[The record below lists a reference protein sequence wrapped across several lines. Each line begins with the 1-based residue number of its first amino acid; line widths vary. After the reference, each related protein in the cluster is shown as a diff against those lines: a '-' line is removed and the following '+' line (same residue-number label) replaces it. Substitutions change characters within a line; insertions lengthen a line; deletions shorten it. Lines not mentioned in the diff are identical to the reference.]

1 MPTSIHDIFTEQL
14 VEEIKSQL
22 KRVPCENEGT
32 TAILNKIWSE
42 STSDVYLYGHG
53 SIEGRFPKRS
63 PDASLAHADSQYPS
77 LVIETSYSKRQKNL
91 AQLAN
96 DYICGSDGNIAV
108 ILGFDIEYDSG
119 SKRATV
125 SIWRPQIAPD
135 LEEEGAFVLETLNV
149 QEADPFRIDDGT
161 PVQGRSLQLQL
172 SDFAPSRCLTNIS
185 PELQRSTVVEI
196 SYEQLS
202 SFLHTAETRHWIKR
216 MQRGVQATL
225 PPNCKKRERENTP
238 PEILSPR
245 REAKI
250 IKRETENTAKAEVE
264 DPPWSD

>member
-1 MPTSIHDIFTEQL
+1 MADKDRSTRFDWSPQASLLNVRMPTSIHDIFTEQL

-32 TAILNKIWSE
+32 TAILNKVWSE

-149 QEADPFRIDDGT
+149 QEADVMSYLLPLYLE
-161 PVQGRSLQLQL
+161 SLCRNL
-172 SDFAPSRCLTNIS
+172 
-185 PELQRSTVVEI
+185 
-196 SYEQLS
+196 Y
-202 SFLHTAETRHWIKR
+202 
-216 MQRGVQATL
+216 
-225 PPNCKKRERENTP
+225 
-238 PEILSPR
+238 
-245 REAKI
+245 
-250 IKRETENTAKAEVE
+250 
-264 DPPWSD
+264 